1 MNVLRNV
8 GIVVASGLMLAACE
22 SSFWPAVPG
31 DSPPSGKS
39 SGERVDI
46 PPSKAE
52 AAARAQNERGTGPIS
67 TMPAVAA
74 KPVNTQPKLSSA
86 STGTFVGK
94 KVDAMR
100 GDLGKLQKAVGRL
113 DERMRQIRGH
123 SASATNRYYGVVAAI
138 DAKLQAGTTPG
149 NPVLVQ
155 RWNEAQKQLKRIE
168 ASISQMNNLSN
179 DAGSEASVAGY
190 LLDSVRA
197 TYTLSGAVDQDHV
210 DLRALEDE
218 VNQSVVV
225 IDRLLNELSEDLNR
239 QTTYL
244 ANERRNLTA
253 MSIAIKN
260 GERYG
265 ASLANRAF
273 AQAEVKAS
281 LAARTR
287 GPDPAARPLV
297 VIRFDRSR
305 VNYERVLYNA
315 VSRALERKPG
325 AAFDIVAVSP
335 RTGSAAQVVLNSTA
349 VKRNAESVMRTL
361 SEMGL
366 PSSRVNLIA
375 SSIGSAQS
383 NEVRIYVR

>member
-1 MNVLRNV
+1 
-8 GIVVASGLMLAACE
+8 MLAACG
-22 SSFWPAVPG
+22 SSFWPSLGGG
-31 DSPPSGKS
+31 DSSADKS
-39 SGERVDI
+39 SGERIAI

-52 AAARAQNERGTGPIS
+52 ASARAQDERGSGPIS
-67 TMPAVAA
+67 TMPEVAA
-74 KPVNTQPKLSSA
+74 KPVNAQPKLSGA

-100 GDLGKLQKAVGRL
+100 GDLGKLQKAVARL
-113 DERMRQIRGH
+113 DERMRQIRGD
-123 SASATNRYYGVVAAI
+123 SAGATNRYYGVVAAI

-155 RWNEAQKQLKRIE
+155 RWNEAQKQLKRVE

-225 IDRLLNELSEDLNR
+225 IDRLLNELSDDLNR

-287 GPDPAARPLV
+287 GPDAAARPLV

-349 VKRNAESVMRTL
+349 AKRNAESVMRTL

-366 PSSRVNLIA
+366 PSNRVNLIA
-375 SSIGSAQS
+375 SSIGTAQS

>member
-1 MNVLRNV
+1 
-8 GIVVASGLMLAACE
+8 
-22 SSFWPAVPG
+22 
-31 DSPPSGKS
+31 
-39 SGERVDI
+39 
-46 PPSKAE
+46 
-52 AAARAQNERGTGPIS
+52 
-67 TMPAVAA
+67 
-74 KPVNTQPKLSSA
+74 
-86 STGTFVGK
+86 
-94 KVDAMR
+94 
-100 GDLGKLQKAVGRL
+100 
-113 DERMRQIRGH
+113 
-123 SASATNRYYGVVAAI
+123 
-138 DAKLQAGTTPG
+138 
-149 NPVLVQ
+149 
-155 RWNEAQKQLKRIE
+155 
-168 ASISQMNNLSN
+168 
-179 DAGSEASVAGY
+179 
-190 LLDSVRA
+190 
-197 TYTLSGAVDQDHV
+197 
-210 DLRALEDE
+210 
-218 VNQSVVV
+218 
-225 IDRLLNELSEDLNR
+225 
-239 QTTYL
+239 
-244 ANERRNLTA
+244 

-349 VKRNAESVMRTL
+349 AKRNAESVMRTL

-366 PSSRVNLIA
+366 PSNRVNLIA
-375 SSIGSAQS
+375 SSNGTAQS

>member
-8 GIVVASGLMLAACE
+8 GFVVASGLMLAACE

-31 DSPPSGKS
+31 DDAPSGKS
-39 SGERVDI
+39 SGERIDI

-52 AAARAQNERGTGPIS
+52 AAARAQNKRGTGPIS

-113 DERMRQIRGH
+113 DERMRQIRGG

-155 RWNEAQKQLKRIE
+155 QWNEAQKQLKRIE

-375 SSIGSAQS
+375 TSIGSAQS